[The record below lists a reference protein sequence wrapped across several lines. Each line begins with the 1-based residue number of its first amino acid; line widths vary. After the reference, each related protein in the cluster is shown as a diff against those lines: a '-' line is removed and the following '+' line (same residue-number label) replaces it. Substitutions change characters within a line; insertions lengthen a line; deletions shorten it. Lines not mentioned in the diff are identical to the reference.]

1 VLPLTGE
8 KRLGRPALTAAQ
20 LRQRKQSIL
29 DVTLTVV
36 AGQGAGTVRLRDV
49 AQTAGVSI
57 GALQHYF
64 DSRDQLIR
72 EAFDQH
78 ARYVVETIEKAD
90 DPAAEPWPRLV
101 AMFDAVAGKPDFT
114 RRCALWIEFAAAAQH
129 DRQLRDLM
137 DGAYEAWRT
146 MLRAVIDAGVRAK
159 AFQPVLPP
167 DAVVACLLALIDGFE
182 LAVTI
187 EACGAKPAAIV
198 EQLTA
203 TARVLLG
210 SEPGRPL
217 RLARSPR

>member
-1 VLPLTGE
+1 MQGREVLSLIGE
-8 KRLGRPALTAAQ
+8 KRLGRPALTADE

-29 DVTLTVV
+29 EVTLTVV
-36 AGQGAGTVRLRDV
+36 AQQGAGAVHLRDV
-49 AQTAGVSI
+49 ARTAGVSI

-64 DSRDQLIR
+64 DSLDQLIH

-78 ARYVVETIEKAD
+78 ARYVVETIENAD
-90 DPAAEPWPRLV
+90 DPAADPWPRLA

-129 DRQLRDLM
+129 DKQLRDLM
-137 DGAYEAWRT
+137 DSAYEAWRT
-146 MLRAVIDAGVRAK
+146 MLRAVVDAGVRAE
-159 AFQPVLPP
+159 AFQPALPP

-187 EACGAKPAAIV
+187 EAGGAEPAAIV
-198 EQLTA
+198 KQLKA

-210 SEPGRPL
+210 C
-217 RLARSPR
+217 

>member
-1 VLPLTGE
+1 MLSLIGE
-8 KRLGRPALTAAQ
+8 KRLGRPALTADE
-20 LRQRKQSIL
+20 LRLRKQSIL
-29 DVTLTVV
+29 EVTLTVV
-36 AGQGAGTVRLRDV
+36 ALQGADAVRLRDV

-64 DSRDQLIR
+64 DSRDQLIH

-90 DPAAEPWPRLV
+90 DPAAEPWPRLA

-129 DRQLRDLM
+129 DKQLRDLM

-146 MLRAVIDAGVRAK
+146 MLRAVVDAGVQAE
-159 AFQPVLPP
+159 AFQPALPP

-182 LAVTI
+182 LADTI
-187 EACGAKPAAIV
+187 EAGGAKPTAIV
-198 EQLTA
+198 EQLKD

-210 SEPGRPL
+210 C
-217 RLARSPR
+217 

>member
-1 VLPLTGE
+1 VLSLIGE
-8 KRLGRPALTAAQ
+8 KRLGRPALTAAE

-29 DVTLTVV
+29 EGTLTMV
-36 AGQGAGTVRLRDV
+36 ARQGADAVRLRDV
-49 AQTAGVSI
+49 AHSAGVSI

-64 DSRDQLIR
+64 DSRDQLIH

-90 DPAAEPWPRLV
+90 DPAAEPWPRLA

-146 MLRAVIDAGVRAK
+146 MLRAVVDAGVEAK
-159 AFQPVLPP
+159 AFQPALPP
-167 DAVVACLLALIDGFE
+167 DAVVTCLLALIDGFE
-182 LAVTI
+182 LAVAI
-187 EACGAKPAAIV
+187 EAGGAKPAAIV
-198 EQLTA
+198 EQLKD

-210 SEPGRPL
+210 C
-217 RLARSPR
+217 

>member
-1 VLPLTGE
+1 V
-8 KRLGRPALTAAQ
+8 
-20 LRQRKQSIL
+20 RQRKQSML

-36 AGQGAGTVRLRDV
+36 AQQGADAVRLRDV
-49 AQTAGVSI
+49 AQTAGVSV

-64 DSRDQLIR
+64 DSRDQLIC

-90 DPAAEPWPRLV
+90 DPAAEPWPRLA

-146 MLRAVIDAGVRAK
+146 MLRAVVDAGVRAK
-159 AFQPVLPP
+159 AFRPALPP

-182 LAVTI
+182 LAVAI
-187 EACGAKPAAIV
+187 EAGGAKPAAIV
-198 EQLTA
+198 EQLKD

-210 SEPGRPL
+210 C
-217 RLARSPR
+217 

>member
-1 VLPLTGE
+1 MLPLIGE
-8 KRLGRPALTAAQ
+8 KRLGRPALTADE

-29 DVTLTVV
+29 EVTLTVV
-36 AGQGAGTVRLRDV
+36 ALQGADAVRLRDV

-64 DSRDQLIR
+64 DSRDQLIH

-90 DPAAEPWPRLV
+90 DPAAEPWPRLA

-129 DRQLRDLM
+129 DKQLRDLM
-137 DGAYEAWRT
+137 DGAYEAWRI
-146 MLRAVIDAGVRAK
+146 MLRAVIDAGVQAK
-159 AFQPVLPP
+159 AFQPALPP

-187 EACGAKPAAIV
+187 EAGGAKPAAIV
-198 EQLTA
+198 EQLKD

-210 SEPGRPL
+210 C
-217 RLARSPR
+217 

>member
-1 VLPLTGE
+1 MLSLIGE
-8 KRLGRPALTAAQ
+8 KRLGRPALTADE
-20 LRQRKQSIL
+20 LRLRKQSIL
-29 DVTLTVV
+29 EVTLTVV
-36 AGQGAGTVRLRDV
+36 ALQGADAVRLRDV

-64 DSRDQLIR
+64 DSRDQLIH

-90 DPAAEPWPRLV
+90 DPAAEPWPRLA

-129 DRQLRDLM
+129 DKQLRDLM

-146 MLRAVIDAGVRAK
+146 MLRAVVDAGVQAE
-159 AFQPVLPP
+159 AFQPALPP

-187 EACGAKPAAIV
+187 EAGGAKPTAIV
-198 EQLTA
+198 EQLKD
-203 TARVLLG
+203 TARVVLG
-210 SEPGRPL
+210 C
-217 RLARSPR
+217 